1 MLLKKEDICMR
12 KKIII
17 FLVSVTCAISLS
29 ACADNSQVQ
38 SDTSQSENTQNE
50 SSQANAD
57 TDSEVPATETDAV
70 ENDQLWKSP
79 LGYSMTY
86 DPSLFTQE
94 SVDSTDYFTCLQDNL
109 DTPVYIS
116 IQAYPD
122 TDSTTLADGLVLQSG
137 DDGVTAEDIYFGA
150 DSIEAQNVYIEKEVD
165 GITQVQIFYVIPVGE
180 GSLLVEAGSYVGVP
194 ETIDSAIENM
204 FGTFKTLS

>member
-1 MLLKKEDICMR
+1 
-12 KKIII
+12 
-17 FLVSVTCAISLS
+17 
-29 ACADNSQVQ
+29 
-38 SDTSQSENTQNE
+38 
-50 SSQANAD
+50 
-57 TDSEVPATETDAV
+57 
-70 ENDQLWKSP
+70 
-79 LGYSMTY
+79 MTY

-109 DTPVYIS
+109 DAPVYIS

-122 TDSTTLADGLVLQSG
+122 TDSATLADGLVLQSG

-165 GITQVQIFYVIPVGE
+165 GITQVQIFYVIPAGE

>member
-1 MLLKKEDICMR
+1 MR

-38 SDTSQSENTQNE
+38 SDTSRSENTQSE
-50 SSQANAD
+50 SPQIKAD
-57 TDSEVPATETDAV
+57 TDSEISATETDAV

-86 DPSLFTQE
+86 DSSLFTQE
-94 SVDSTDYFTCLQDNL
+94 SVDSTDYFTCSQDNL
-109 DTPVYIS
+109 DAPVYIA

-122 TDSTTLADGLVLQSG
+122 MDSATLTDGLVLQSG

-165 GITQVQIFYVIPVGE
+165 GITQVQIFYVIPAGE

>member
-1 MLLKKEDICMR
+1 MLLKKENICMR
-12 KKIII
+12 KKMII
-17 FLVSVTCAISLS
+17 FLVSVTCALSLS

-38 SDTSQSENTQNE
+38 SDTSQSENTQSE

-57 TDSEVPATETDAV
+57 TDSEVPTTETDAV

-109 DTPVYIS
+109 DAPVYIS

-122 TDSTTLADGLVLQSG
+122 TDSATLADGLVLQSG

-165 GITQVQIFYVIPVGE
+165 GITQVQIFMSY
-180 GSLLVEAGSYVGVP
+180 LLGKAP
-194 ETIDSAIENM
+194 C
-204 FGTFKTLS
+204 L

>member
-1 MLLKKEDICMR
+1 
-12 KKIII
+12 
-17 FLVSVTCAISLS
+17 VSVTCALSLS
-29 ACADNSQVQ
+29 ACGDNSQVQ
-38 SDTSQSENTQNE
+38 SDASQSENTQSE
-50 SSQANAD
+50 SPQVNAD
-57 TDSEVPATETDAV
+57 TDSEIPATETDTV

-109 DTPVYIS
+109 DAPVYIS

-122 TDSTTLADGLVLQSG
+122 TDSATLADGLVLQSG

-165 GITQVQIFYVIPVGE
+165 GITQVQIFYVIPAGE